1 MIYYSH
7 TKEDKQIEKV
17 LAVLDDIFVESLG
30 EKIKENSEYELLR
43 IFTWMQQL
51 LSSFLKVMSS

>member
-1 MIYYSH
+1 M
-7 TKEDKQIEKV
+7 EKV

-30 EKIKENSEYELLR
+30 EKIQENSEYELFR

-51 LSSFLKVMSS
+51 SSSFLKVMTS